1 MRKMNMGGSIPRQ
14 TTIQGQRH
22 DLAYINPFEVDLL
35 ESYNATPGGVAGP
48 GNVPAYPPGG
58 GGYYGGY
65 DGGFGEAG
73 RGGQDS
79 DAPGMGPGD
88 GGGMGPGGNQGPSQ
102 AQIDAANI
110 TNATRAGEV
119 QAAQAAQEEAAKQQ
133 LLESIKAKSKGAAFQ
148 DLALSLQQQKDDAAS
163 KKGLA
168 GLIARAKLAIDPQ
181 QKQQVFDDIMGKQR
195 KEPGAFQSM
204 LQKTGLAGPTPT
216 QFEPVY
222 DKQGNLVGSAGMD
235 AEGNVVSYSGDRTAN
250 LADGPVKDRVDAM
263 NEINQGGPGDGPDIP
278 EIEMDPCPEGFVMDA
293 ETNVCVPVGDDG
305 DDGDGDDDGDDTIP
319 PYVPPSEVVGPPS
332 YTPIGGPG
340 SFVPTPLQPYPNQ
353 QMYQMMPPPP
363 LVTMMVGEEQG

>member
-73 RGGQDS
+73 RGGQDT

-88 GGGMGPGGNQGPSQ
+88 GNFGGGDSPGGRATQNRGQITQ
-102 AQIDAANI
+102 ADVDAANAN
-110 TNATRAGEV
+110 NAAK
-119 QAAQAAQEEAAKQQ
+119 AQAQAVVDNAAKNMA
-133 LLESIKAKSKGAAFQ
+133 LKAKGAAFS

-293 ETNVCVPVGDDG
+293 ETNVCVPVEGPDDPVDP
-305 DDGDGDDDGDDTIP
+305 DDPDDPP
-319 PYVPPSEVVGPPS
+319 PYVPPSDVVGPPS

>member
-73 RGGQDS
+73 RGGQDT

-88 GGGMGPGGNQGPSQ
+88 GNFGGGDSPGGRATQNRGQITQ
-102 AQIDAANI
+102 ADVDAANAN
-110 TNATRAGEV
+110 NAAK
-119 QAAQAAQEEAAKQQ
+119 AKAQAVVDNAAKNMA
-133 LLESIKAKSKGAAFQ
+133 LKAKGAAFS

-181 QKQQVFDDIMGKQR
+181 QKQQVFDQIMGTNKT
-195 KEPGAFQSM
+195 GAFQGM
-204 LQKTGLAGPTPT
+204 MQKAGLAGTPT

-293 ETNVCVPVGDDG
+293 ETNVCVPVESPDDPV
-305 DDGDGDDDGDDTIP
+305 DPDNPVDPP
-319 PYVPPSEVVGPPS
+319 PYVPPSDVVGPPS

>member
-73 RGGQDS
+73 RGGQDT

-88 GGGMGPGGNQGPSQ
+88 GNFGGGDSPGGRATQNRGQITQ
-102 AQIDAANI
+102 ADVDAANAN
-110 TNATRAGEV
+110 NAAK
-119 QAAQAAQEEAAKQQ
+119 AQAQAVVDNAAKNMA
-133 LLESIKAKSKGAAFQ
+133 LKAKGAAFS

-293 ETNVCVPVGDDG
+293 ETNVCVPVEGPDDPV
-305 DDGDGDDDGDDTIP
+305 DPDNPVDPP
-319 PYVPPSEVVGPPS
+319 PYVPPSDVVGPPS

>member
-35 ESYNATPGGVAGP
+35 ESYNAAPGGVAGP
-48 GNVPAYPPGG
+48 GNVPAYPA
-58 GGYYGGY
+58 GYGVGGY
-65 DGGFGEAG
+65 DGGGSQ
-73 RGGQDS
+73 GG
-79 DAPGMGPGD
+79 MD
-88 GGGMGPGGNQGPSQ
+88 GGGMGPGGPGGYDVGIGQVGIGPDTSANDSNASFDAFGDAYGTQ
-102 AQIDAANI
+102 AEAQAADV
-110 TNATRAGEV
+110 AAQA
-119 QAAQAAQEEAAKQQ
+119 QAAQAGFQEGYGKPMKTDPLTLVQKQMIADEEDAK
-133 LLESIKAKSKGAAFQ
+133 
-148 DLALSLQQQKDDAAS
+148 S

-168 GLIARAKLAIDPQ
+168 GLIAKIGVKSKNAQRQAMIDELT
-181 QKQQVFDDIMGKQR
+181 GKN
-195 KEPGAFQSM
+195 KTSAFQGM
-204 LQKTGLAGPTPT
+204 MQKAGLAGTPT
-216 QFEPVY
+216 QFEPVF
-222 DKQGNLVGSAGMD
+222 DIAGNLVGSAGMD

-332 YTPIGGPG
+332 YTPIGGQG